1 MSPPSTFTGIQRLLK
16 FEIPQPRACGAQ
28 PPALIGEDSAP
39 SCGLPERGVDRD
51 LRSAIRQVVSSFGRT
66 PGALPGSNFG
76 SSNSNDG
83 RDEVPCQE
91 SDRTACGRRRFL
103 GWSLAVSC
111 GLLIPGGRAAAAA
124 TGPARQLEFYNLHTG
139 EALRAVYWEG
149 GRYLPDALA
158 EIDHVLRD
166 FRTGEV
172 RSIDPALLDLLH
184 RLRLAMECDRPVHV
198 ISGYRCPATN
208 AMLARRSNGVA
219 KNSYHVKGM
228 AIDLRLPDRDLKD
241 LRNAALTLAGGG
253 VGYYPKSDFVHMDT
267 GPVRN
272 W

>member
-1 MSPPSTFTGIQRLLK
+1 MAGLNRSPLRSARRGPSRSEAFGELSDASFRAMVGRPAALRELRPPPARPTGTGALIPCLLPSAPRTRLRQPARAMSPPFTFTGIQRLLK

-158 EIDHVLRD
+158 
-166 FRTGEV
+166 
-172 RSIDPALLDLLH
+172 
-184 RLRLAMECDRPVHV
+184 
-198 ISGYRCPATN
+198 
-208 AMLARRSNGVA
+208 
-219 KNSYHVKGM
+219 
-228 AIDLRLPDRDLKD
+228 
-241 LRNAALTLAGGG
+241 
-253 VGYYPKSDFVHMDT
+253 
-267 GPVRN
+267 
-272 W
+272 